1 MKYCYE
7 CGNKMEDDDKFCIS
21 CGAMQEV
28 NRPEV
33 TPSPAIPPKSQA
45 IPPIQPQNQ
54 QPVQYLQPIQPNPQI
69 QTAKKKKSG
78 VMTAILIIL
87 FILII
92 AVTGVIIYWYVN
104 RDKDPDV
111 GNKRKNEENMEE
123 VMEDGEEEPS
133 EDIDGE
139 SLPKESGEDSADKNH
154 SRDEN
159 NGTEAVSGPTY
170 QEIVRNYYD
179 AANMDHADFVTLYGD
194 GDEYLDVSTLDI
206 IILSGGELVYT
217 MCDSN
222 NDGEDELLIAQRY
235 EDGGVKQVAVYTMKE
250 DKVVRADN
258 EAESVSFADV
268 KWTRLV
274 KIKTAEH
281 TAGTGEIV
289 DNPITEPD
297 YVLPE
302 SSTRLLT
309 FADLEG
315 LDAEQCRIARN
326 EIYARHGRKFK
337 DEALQAYFNSKSW
350 YNGYIEPAD
359 FTDTMLSDIENKNKD
374 LIVKYEEAQGFR

>member
-7 CGNKMEDDDKFCIS
+7 CGNKMAEEDLFCMA
-21 CGAMQEV
+21 CGARQEV
-28 NRPEV
+28 PKPEV
-33 TPSPAIPPKSQA
+33 TPSPAIPPKPQS
-45 IPPIQPQNQ
+45 IPQTQPQAQ
-54 QPVQYLQPIQPNPQI
+54 QPVQYRQPIQPNPQT
-69 QTAKKKKSG
+69 QTAKKKSG

-87 FILII
+87 FVLII
-92 AVTGVIIYWYVN
+92 AIIGALIFLIMN
-104 RDKDPDV
+104 RDKDSGA
-111 GNKRKNEENMEE
+111 GNNRKNDEKI
-123 VMEDGEEEPS
+123 MEDGEEETS
-133 EDIDGE
+133 EDIDGK
-139 SLPKESGEDSADKNH
+139 SLPRETGEGGTVKQDPQ
-154 SRDEN
+154 DEN

-179 AANMDHADFVTLYGD
+179 AANMDHADFVALYGA
-194 GDEYLDVSTLDI
+194 GDEYLNVAALDG

-222 NDGEDELLIAQRY
+222 NDGKEELLIAQRY
-235 EDGGVKQVAVYTMKE
+235 EDGGVKQVAVYIMEE
-250 DKVVRADN
+250 DKVVRADK
-258 EAESVSFADV
+258 EADSVNFADV

-274 KIKTAEH
+274 KIKTD
-281 TAGTGEIV
+281 AGTAESESIA
-289 DNPITEPD
+289 DIPSAEPD
-297 YVLPE
+297 YILPE

>member
-7 CGNKMEDDDKFCIS
+7 CGNKMVDEDLFCMA
-21 CGAMQEV
+21 CGARQEV
-28 NRPEV
+28 PKPEV
-33 TPSPAIPPKSQA
+33 TPSPAIPPKPQS
-45 IPPIQPQNQ
+45 IPQTQPQAQ
-54 QPVQYLQPIQPNPQI
+54 QPVQYQQPIQPNPQT
-69 QTAKKKKSG
+69 QTAKKKSG

-87 FILII
+87 FVLII
-92 AVTGVIIYWYVN
+92 AIIGALIFLIMN
-104 RDKDPDV
+104 RDKDSGA
-111 GNKRKNEENMEE
+111 GNNRKNDEKI
-123 VMEDGEEEPS
+123 MEDGEEETS

-139 SLPKESGEDSADKNH
+139 SLPRETGEGGTVKQDPQ
-154 SRDEN
+154 DEN

-179 AANMDHADFVTLYGD
+179 AANMDHADFVALYGA
-194 GDEYLDVSTLDI
+194 GDEYLNVAALDG

-222 NDGEDELLIAQRY
+222 NDGKEELLIAQRY
-235 EDGGVKQVAVYTMKE
+235 EDGGVKQVAVYIMEE
-250 DKVVRADN
+250 DKVVRADK
-258 EAESVSFADV
+258 EADSVNFADV

-274 KIKTAEH
+274 KIKTD
-281 TAGTGEIV
+281 AGTAESESIA
-289 DNPITEPD
+289 DIPSAEPD
-297 YVLPE
+297 YILPE

>member
-7 CGNKMEDDDKFCIS
+7 CGNKMADEDLFCMA
-21 CGAMQEV
+21 CGARQEV
-28 NRPEV
+28 PKPEV
-33 TPSPAIPPKSQA
+33 TPSPAIPPKPQS
-45 IPPIQPQNQ
+45 IPQTQPQAQ
-54 QPVQYLQPIQPNPQI
+54 QPVQYQQPIQPNPQT
-69 QTAKKKKSG
+69 QTAKKKSG

-87 FILII
+87 FVLII
-92 AVTGVIIYWYVN
+92 AIIGALIFLIMN
-104 RDKDPDV
+104 RDKDSGA
-111 GNKRKNEENMEE
+111 GNNRKNDEKI
-123 VMEDGEEEPS
+123 MEDGEEETS

-139 SLPKESGEDSADKNH
+139 SLPRETGEGGTVKQDPQ
-154 SRDEN
+154 DEN

-179 AANMDHADFVTLYGD
+179 AANMDHADFVALYGA
-194 GDEYLDVSTLDI
+194 GDEYLNVAALDG

-222 NDGEDELLIAQRY
+222 NDGKEELQIAQRY
-235 EDGGVKQVAVYTMKE
+235 EDGGVKQVAVYIMEE
-250 DKVVRADN
+250 DKVVRADK
-258 EAESVSFADV
+258 EADSVNFADV

-274 KIKTAEH
+274 KIKTD
-281 TAGTGEIV
+281 AGTAESESIA
-289 DNPITEPD
+289 DIPSAEPD
-297 YVLPE
+297 YILPE

-350 YNGYIEPAD
+350 YNGYMEPAD

>member
-7 CGNKMEDDDKFCIS
+7 CGNKMADEDLFCMA
-21 CGAMQEV
+21 CGARQEV
-28 NRPEV
+28 PKPEV
-33 TPSPAIPPKSQA
+33 TPSPAILPKPQSIPQTQSQA
-45 IPPIQPQNQ
+45 Q
-54 QPVQYLQPIQPNPQI
+54 QPVQYRQPIQPNPQT
-69 QTAKKKKSG
+69 QTAKKKSG

-87 FILII
+87 FVLII
-92 AVTGVIIYWYVN
+92 AIIGALIFLIMN
-104 RDKDPDV
+104 RDKDSGA
-111 GNKRKNEENMEE
+111 GNNRKNDEKI
-123 VMEDGEEEPS
+123 MEDGEEETS

-139 SLPKESGEDSADKNH
+139 SLPRETGEGGTVKQDPQ
-154 SRDEN
+154 DEN
-159 NGTEAVSGPTY
+159 NGTEAVSDPTY

-179 AANMDHADFVTLYGD
+179 AANMDHADFVALYGA
-194 GDEYLDVSTLDI
+194 GDEYLNVAALDG

-222 NDGEDELLIAQRY
+222 NDGKEELLIAQRY
-235 EDGGVKQVAVYTMKE
+235 EDGGVKQVAVYIMEE
-250 DKVVRADN
+250 DKVVRADK
-258 EAESVSFADV
+258 EADSVNFADV

-274 KIKTAEH
+274 KIKTD
-281 TAGTGEIV
+281 AGTAESESIA
-289 DNPITEPD
+289 DIPSAEPD
-297 YVLPE
+297 YILPE

>member
-7 CGNKMEDDDKFCIS
+7 CGNKMADEDLFCMA
-21 CGAMQEV
+21 CGARQEV
-28 NRPEV
+28 PKPEV
-33 TPSPAIPPKSQA
+33 TPSPAIPPKPQS
-45 IPPIQPQNQ
+45 IPQTQPQAQ
-54 QPVQYLQPIQPNPQI
+54 QPVQYRQPIQPNPQT
-69 QTAKKKKSG
+69 QTAKKKSG

-87 FILII
+87 FVLII
-92 AVTGVIIYWYVN
+92 AIIGALIFLIMN
-104 RDKDPDV
+104 RDKDSGA
-111 GNKRKNEENMEE
+111 GNNRKNDEKI
-123 VMEDGEEEPS
+123 MEDGEEETS

-139 SLPKESGEDSADKNH
+139 SLPRETGEGGTVKQDPQ
-154 SRDEN
+154 DEN

-179 AANMDHADFVTLYGD
+179 AANMDHADFVALYGA
-194 GDEYLDVSTLDI
+194 GDEYLNVAALDG

-222 NDGEDELLIAQRY
+222 NDGKEELLIAQRY
-235 EDGGVKQVAVYTMKE
+235 EDGGVKQVAVYIMEE
-250 DKVVRADN
+250 DKVVRADK
-258 EAESVSFADV
+258 EADSVNFADV

-274 KIKTAEH
+274 KIKTD
-281 TAGTGEIV
+281 AGTAESESIA
-289 DNPITEPD
+289 DIPSAEPD
-297 YVLPE
+297 YILPE

>member
-7 CGNKMEDDDKFCIS
+7 CGNKMADEDLFCMA
-21 CGAMQEV
+21 CGARQEV
-28 NRPEV
+28 PKPEV
-33 TPSPAIPPKSQA
+33 TPSPAIPPKPQS
-45 IPPIQPQNQ
+45 IPQTQPQAQ
-54 QPVQYLQPIQPNPQI
+54 QPVQYQQPIQPNPQT
-69 QTAKKKKSG
+69 QTAKKKSG

-87 FILII
+87 FVLII
-92 AVTGVIIYWYVN
+92 TIIGALIFLIMN
-104 RDKDPDV
+104 RDKDSGA
-111 GNKRKNEENMEE
+111 GNNRKNDEKI
-123 VMEDGEEEPS
+123 MEDGEEETS

-139 SLPKESGEDSADKNH
+139 SLPRETGEGGTVKQDPQ
-154 SRDEN
+154 DEN

-179 AANMDHADFVTLYGD
+179 AANMDHADFVALYGA
-194 GDEYLDVSTLDI
+194 GDEYLNVAALDG

-222 NDGEDELLIAQRY
+222 NDGKEELLIAQRY
-235 EDGGVKQVAVYTMKE
+235 EDGGVKQVAVYIMEE
-250 DKVVRADN
+250 DKVVRADK
-258 EAESVSFADV
+258 EADSVNFADV

-274 KIKTAEH
+274 KIKTD
-281 TAGTGEIV
+281 AGTAESESIA
-289 DNPITEPD
+289 DIPSAEPD
-297 YVLPE
+297 YILPE

>member
-7 CGNKMEDDDKFCIS
+7 CGNKMADEDLFCMA
-21 CGAMQEV
+21 CGARQEV
-28 NRPEV
+28 PKPEV
-33 TPSPAIPPKSQA
+33 TPSPAIPPKPQS
-45 IPPIQPQNQ
+45 IPQTQPQAQ
-54 QPVQYLQPIQPNPQI
+54 QPVQYQQPIQPNPQT
-69 QTAKKKKSG
+69 QTAKKKSG

-87 FILII
+87 FVLII
-92 AVTGVIIYWYVN
+92 AIIGALIFLIMN
-104 RDKDPDV
+104 RDKDSGA
-111 GNKRKNEENMEE
+111 GNNRKNDEKI
-123 VMEDGEEEPS
+123 MEDGEEETS

-139 SLPKESGEDSADKNH
+139 SLPRETGEGGTVKQDPQ
-154 SRDEN
+154 DEN

-179 AANMDHADFVTLYGD
+179 AANMDHADFVALYGA
-194 GDEYLDVSTLDI
+194 GDEYLNVAALDG

-222 NDGEDELLIAQRY
+222 NDGKEELLIAQRY
-235 EDGGVKQVAVYTMKE
+235 EDGGVKQVAVYIMEE
-250 DKVVRADN
+250 DKVVRADK
-258 EAESVSFADV
+258 EVDSVNFADV

-274 KIKTAEH
+274 KIKTD
-281 TAGTGEIV
+281 AGT
-289 DNPITEPD
+289 TESESIADIPSAELD
-297 YVLPE
+297 YILPE
-302 SSTRLLT
+302 SSTRLLS

>member
-7 CGNKMEDDDKFCIS
+7 CGNKMADEDLFCMA
-21 CGAMQEV
+21 CGARQEV
-28 NRPEV
+28 PKPEV
-33 TPSPAIPPKSQA
+33 TPSPAIPPKPQS
-45 IPPIQPQNQ
+45 IPQTQPQAQ
-54 QPVQYLQPIQPNPQI
+54 QPVQYQQPIQPNPQT
-69 QTAKKKKSG
+69 QTAKKKSG

-87 FILII
+87 FVLII
-92 AVTGVIIYWYVN
+92 AIIGALIFLIMN
-104 RDKDPDV
+104 RDKDSGA
-111 GNKRKNEENMEE
+111 GNNRKNDEKI
-123 VMEDGEEEPS
+123 MEDGEEETS

-139 SLPKESGEDSADKNH
+139 SLPRETGEGGTVKQDPQ
-154 SRDEN
+154 DEN

-179 AANMDHADFVTLYGD
+179 AANMDHADFVALYGA
-194 GDEYLDVSTLDI
+194 GDEYLNVAALDG

-222 NDGEDELLIAQRY
+222 NDGKEELLIAQRY
-235 EDGGVKQVAVYTMKE
+235 EDGGVKQVAVYIMEE
-250 DKVVRADN
+250 DKVVRADK
-258 EAESVSFADV
+258 EADSVNFADV

-274 KIKTAEH
+274 KIKTD
-281 TAGTGEIV
+281 AGTAESESIA
-289 DNPITEPD
+289 DIPSAEPD
-297 YVLPE
+297 YILPE

>member
-7 CGNKMEDDDKFCIS
+7 CGNKMADEDLFCMA
-21 CGAMQEV
+21 CGARQEV
-28 NRPEV
+28 PKPEV
-33 TPSPAIPPKSQA
+33 TPSPAILPKPQS
-45 IPPIQPQNQ
+45 IPQTQPQAQ
-54 QPVQYLQPIQPNPQI
+54 QPVQYRQPIQPNPQT
-69 QTAKKKKSG
+69 QTAKKKSG

-87 FILII
+87 FVLII
-92 AVTGVIIYWYVN
+92 AIIGALIFLIMN
-104 RDKDPDV
+104 RDKDSGA
-111 GNKRKNEENMEE
+111 GNNRKNDEKI
-123 VMEDGEEEPS
+123 MEDGEEETS

-139 SLPKESGEDSADKNH
+139 SLPRETGEGGTVKQDPQ
-154 SRDEN
+154 DEN

-179 AANMDHADFVTLYGD
+179 AANMDHADFVALYGA
-194 GDEYLDVSTLDI
+194 GDEYLNVAALDG

-222 NDGEDELLIAQRY
+222 NDGKEELLIAQRY
-235 EDGGVKQVAVYTMKE
+235 EDGGVKQVAVYIMEE
-250 DKVVRADN
+250 DKVVRADK
-258 EAESVSFADV
+258 EADSVNFADV

-274 KIKTAEH
+274 KIKTD
-281 TAGTGEIV
+281 AGTAESESIA
-289 DNPITEPD
+289 DIPSAEPD
-297 YVLPE
+297 YILPE

>member
-7 CGNKMEDDDKFCIS
+7 CGNKMADEDLFCMA
-21 CGAMQEV
+21 CGARQEV
-28 NRPEV
+28 PKPEV
-33 TPSPAIPPKSQA
+33 TPSPAIPPKPQS
-45 IPPIQPQNQ
+45 IPQTQPQAQ
-54 QPVQYLQPIQPNPQI
+54 QPVQYQQPIQPNPQT
-69 QTAKKKKSG
+69 QTAKKKSG

-87 FILII
+87 FVLII
-92 AVTGVIIYWYVN
+92 AIIGALIFLIMN
-104 RDKDPDV
+104 RDKDSGA
-111 GNKRKNEENMEE
+111 GNNRKNDEKI
-123 VMEDGEEEPS
+123 MEDGEEETS

-139 SLPKESGEDSADKNH
+139 SLPRETGEGGTVKQDPQ
-154 SRDEN
+154 DEN

-179 AANMDHADFVTLYGD
+179 AANMDHADFVALYGA
-194 GDEYLDVSTLDI
+194 GDEYLNVAALDG

-222 NDGEDELLIAQRY
+222 NDGKEELLIAQRY
-235 EDGGVKQVAVYTMKE
+235 EDGGVKQVAVYIMEE
-250 DKVVRADN
+250 DKVVRADK
-258 EAESVSFADV
+258 EVDSVNVADV

-274 KIKTAEH
+274 KIKTD
-281 TAGTGEIV
+281 AGT
-289 DNPITEPD
+289 TESESIADIPSAELD
-297 YVLPE
+297 YILPE